1 MHIVESTALTC
12 GAKIDEPY
20 IYKNFFPLPYEKYIV
35 FAPQNKIPSK
45 DYLYFQDVI
54 NCIFPILESKGI
66 KILYVGPK
74 DGISYN
80 GVINLN
86 GRLTMSQV
94 AYLIEKA
101 LAFIGID
108 GFEAHIASVANIPMI
123 CINSSTYANNTGP
136 YFGDKSKQ
144 TIFESFLRTGNK
156 KPSFNVNEVPRCINL
171 VKPEEIANA
180 VFKAVEINYSV
191 PFKTVF
197 VGEKYSHF
205 TIQEVLSDSK
215 RPSFN
220 ADSMVEVR
228 ADLHFN
234 EEELVPILAH
244 YKKTLLITDRPIKLD
259 ILKTFKPHIQALGYR
274 IVDGH
279 ADLQF
284 LEAVRELGIKI
295 VLVSSLSQEQIN
307 ALKIKYY
314 EFGVIVKLKEYSPEL
329 INELKK
335 DMDKLYYR
343 SAKVVASQ
351 DKVFYSFAAR
361 EKGIHLENNFE
372 YQKAID
378 SPSFW
383 ENLDFFTL
391 VKLTP

>member
-54 NCIFPILESKGI
+54 NCIFPRLENEGI

-94 AYLIEKA
+94 AYLIEKSM
-101 LAFIGID
+101 AFVGID
-108 GFEAHIASVANIPMI
+108 SFEAHVASVSNVPMI

-144 TIFESFLRTGNK
+144 VIFESFTRTGNK
-156 KPSFNVNEVPRCINL
+156 KPSINVNEVPRCINL
-171 VKPEEIANA
+171 IKPEEIANA
-180 VFKAVEINYSV
+180 IFKAININYQV

-197 VGEKYSHF
+197 IGEKYSHF

-215 RPSFN
+215 RPTFN
-220 ADSMVEVR
+220 ADSMVEIR
-228 ADLHFN
+228 ADIHFN
-234 EEELVPILAH
+234 ESELPPILSH
-244 YKKTLLITDRPIKLD
+244 YKKVLLITNKSINID
-259 ILKTFKPHIQALGYR
+259 ILKAFKPHIQALGYK
-274 IVDGH
+274 ITSADG
-279 ADLQF
+279 DFTF

-295 VLVSSLSQEQIN
+295 ILVSSLPQDQIN

-314 EFGVIVKLKEYSPEL
+314 EFGAIVKLKEYAPEF

-335 DMDKLYYR
+335 DIDKLYYR
-343 SAKVVASQ
+343 SSKIISSQ
-351 DKVFYSFAAR
+351 DKVFYSVAAR
-361 EKGIHLENNFE
+361 KLDINLENNFE
-372 YQKAID
+372 YQKVID
-378 SPSFW
+378 SPAFW

-391 VKLTP
+391 VKLIS